1 MPGAADVREEI
12 YRNSP
17 ELVDMVANVMFT
29 RRPDGTLLL
38 GDSHLHGN
46 TVDPFLDEWWT
57 DRLVGEISKVL
68 GAPLQITQRWQGVY
82 ASSALTSLLVEEP
95 DEQTRVVTV
104 TSGIGMTMSFGIA
117 AESIDTICPENASAF
132 AAG

>member
-1 MPGAADVREEI
+1 MPGAAAVREEI

-17 ELVDMVANVMFT
+17 GLIDMVANVMFT

-38 GDSHLHGN
+38 GDSHVYGN

-82 ASSALTSLLVEEP
+82 ASSALTSLLV
-95 DEQTRVVTV
+95 
-104 TSGIGMTMSFGIA
+104 
-117 AESIDTICPENASAF
+117 
-132 AAG
+132 

>member
-1 MPGAADVREEI
+1 MPGAAAVREEI

-17 ELVDMVANVMFT
+17 ELIDMVANVMFT

-38 GDSHLHGN
+38 GDSHVYGN

-57 DRLVGEISKVL
+57 DRPVGEISKVL

-104 TSGIGMTMSFGIA
+104 ISGIGMTMSFGIA
-117 AESIDTICPENASAF
+117 AESIDTNCPENASAI